1 MWIGLCLSVPIFRFL
16 KHNGLNSTGKQ
27 PGGFVTAVQAGSPAA
42 IAGVEPGDVII
53 SLDGH
58 LLDDVIDYQFYYEPR
73 IQVIELERAG
83 EILDLDLDNCE
94 GGDPGIFFSNVVFD
108 RVRTCSNR
116 CLFCFIEQVPMGLR
130 PPLYLKDD
138 DYRLSFLN
146 GNFITL
152 GNLRE
157 SDLTRIIEQRLSPL
171 YISVHATDPEVR
183 GLLMGC
189 SSDLAQRGLDNL
201 KRLGEGGI
209 ESHIQIVLCPGINDG
224 AVLEQTINDLDKD
237 YAGIASIGVVPVALE
252 AEYLREHPKTALRPV
267 SIEDCLAVVD
277 AIDDWQMRFRQE
289 RGTGFVYAADEFL
302 LRSGRPLPP
311 SEYYDDFAQYENGV
325 GICRSFDEES
335 EGLIADILA
344 GHDFDGLDSIANG
357 SGGDTSSR
365 SGRVFLLT
373 GTLAADF
380 MAAACDR
387 LSQALDREIL
397 PLTAG
402 NQLFGSHVTV
412 TGLLGGRDIAT
423 AAKTAGLGRG
433 DLLLIPPGAMESSG
447 ERFLDDL
454 TLEEL
459 NELLPCEVIS
469 GADY

>member
-1 MWIGLCLSVPIFRFL
+1 M
-16 KHNGLNSTGKQ
+16 NATQKQ
-27 PGGFVTAVQAGSPAA
+27 PGGLVATVQAGSPAST
-42 IAGVEPGDVII
+42 AGIEPGDVII

-58 LLDDVIDYQFYYEPR
+58 LLDDVIDYQFYFEPR
-73 IQVIELERAG
+73 VQVAELERAG
-83 EILDLDLDNCE
+83 HIFELELDNTE
-94 GGDPGIFFSNVVFD
+94 GGDPGIFFSNVIFD

-116 CLFCFIEQVPMGLR
+116 CLFCFIEQVPIGLR

-138 DYRLSFLN
+138 DFRLSFLN

-189 SSDLAQRGLDNL
+189 NSDMAQRGLANL
-201 KRLGEGGI
+201 KRLGDAGI

-224 AVLEQTINDLDKD
+224 AVLEQTINELGKD
-237 YAGIASIGVVPVALE
+237 YTGVASIGVVPVALD

-267 SIEDCLAVVD
+267 SVEDCIAVVD
-277 AIDDWQMRFRQE
+277 ATDDWQMRFRRE
-289 RGTGFVYAADEFL
+289 RGYGFVYAADEFL

-311 SEYYDDFAQYENGV
+311 PEYYDDFAQYENGV
-325 GICRSFDEES
+325 GICRSFVEEG
-335 EGLIADILA
+335 EGLIGDLLA
-344 GHDFDGLDSIANG
+344 GRDATTG
-357 SGGDTSSR
+357 

-380 MAAACDR
+380 MAVACDR

-397 PLTAG
+397 PLVAA

-412 TGLLGGRDIAT
+412 TGLLGGRDIIT
-423 AAKTAGLGRG
+423 AVEAADLSRN
-433 DLLLIPPGAMESSG
+433 DLLLVPPSTMESSG

-454 TLEEL
+454 TFEEL
-459 NELLPCEVIS
+459 NELLPCEVI
-469 GADY
+469 

>member
-1 MWIGLCLSVPIFRFL
+1 M
-16 KHNGLNSTGKQ
+16 NSTEMQ
-27 PGGFVTAVQAGSPAA
+27 TGGLVAAIQTGSPASS
-42 IAGVEPGDVII
+42 AGIEPGDVII
-53 SLDGH
+53 SLDDH
-58 LLDDVIDYQFYYEPR
+58 LLDDVIDYQYYFEPR
-73 IQVIELERAG
+73 VQVVELARAGQILELE
-83 EILDLDLDNCE
+83 LDNTE
-94 GGDPGIFFSNVVFD
+94 GGDPGIFFSNVIFD

-152 GNLRE
+152 GKIRE

-189 SSDLAQRGLDNL
+189 SSDMAQRGLANL
-201 KRLGEGGI
+201 KRLGDAGI

-224 AVLEQTINDLDKD
+224 AALEQTINELGKD
-237 YAGIASIGVVPVALE
+237 YPGVASVGVVPVALD
-252 AEYLREHPKTALRPV
+252 AEYLREHPKIALRPV
-267 SIEDCLAVVD
+267 SVEDCIAVVD
-277 AIDDWQMRFRQE
+277 ATDDWQMRFRRE
-289 RGTGFVYAADEFL
+289 RGAGFVYAADEFL

-325 GICRSFDEES
+325 GISRSFVEEG
-335 EGLIADILA
+335 EGLIGDLLA
-344 GHDFDGLDSIANG
+344 GRDATTG
-357 SGGDTSSR
+357 

-397 PLTAG
+397 PLVAG
-402 NQLFGSHVTV
+402 NQLFGPHVTV
-412 TGLLGGRDIAT
+412 TGLLGGRDII
-423 AAKTAGLGRG
+423 AAVDAAGLSRG
-433 DLLLIPPGAMESSG
+433 DLLLVPPSAMESSG

-454 TLEEL
+454 TFEEL

-469 GADY
+469 GAPY